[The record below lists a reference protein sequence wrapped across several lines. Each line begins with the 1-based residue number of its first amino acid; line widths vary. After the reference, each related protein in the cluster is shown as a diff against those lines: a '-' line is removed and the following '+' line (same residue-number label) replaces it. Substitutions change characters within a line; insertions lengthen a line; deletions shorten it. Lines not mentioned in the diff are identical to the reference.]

1 MKKKKILFAAMLVM
15 MLAPFSSAQ
24 AQDRLN
30 LACTYDSG
38 RQTLFAI
45 DLHNHTVAEP
55 ANGTSAAANIT
66 ESTFSWTLRV
76 TGYQPTASS
85 INRYTGVIETQIID
99 PQTGKPIDA
108 PLRGKCATATKQ
120 F

>member
-1 MKKKKILFAAMLVM
+1 MKKNNLVFAAMLVM
-15 MLAPFSSAQ
+15 LLTPFGSAQ

-30 LACTYDSG
+30 LTCTYDSG
-38 RQTLFAI
+38 RQTLFVI
-45 DLHNHTVAEP
+45 DLHNLTVAEP

-76 TGYQPTASS
+76 NGYQPTATS

-99 PQTGKPIDA
+99 PQTGKPIDT
-108 PLRGKCATATKQ
+108 PLRGKCTSATKQ